1 MCVCEVENAI
11 LFFII
16 FEDELRSTDND
27 RRRRRRSA
35 LLVPPKKQHNWSSIK
50 AERKKQA
57 TLSLSLLYSPSITHT
72 QYHTLITSV
81 TRWLC

>member
-1 MCVCEVENAI
+1 MCACEVENAI

-50 AERKKQA
+50 AERKKQS
-57 TLSLSLLYSPSITHT
+57 TLSLLYSPSITHT

-81 TRWLC
+81 NRWLC